1 MLKKKVS
8 SLGLQIGD
16 CVEGILGQ
24 FTASIAVLC
33 DLENEHSG
41 NGAVQFHRI
50 FQSNS
55 ELKLLS
61 KFKDIT
67 ECRALF
73 KRSGLSESKM
83 MHQID
88 NRAENIL
95 LTADYAGNQNVDQ
108 QYPRS
113 AHLD

>member
-1 MLKKKVS
+1 M
-8 SLGLQIGD
+8 D
-16 CVEGILGQ
+16 Q
-24 FTASIAVLC
+24 FIASNAVLC
-33 DLENEHSG
+33 DLENEHCA

-50 FQSNS
+50 SQSNS

-61 KFKDIT
+61 KFKGIA

-73 KRSGLSESKM
+73 ERSGLSESKM